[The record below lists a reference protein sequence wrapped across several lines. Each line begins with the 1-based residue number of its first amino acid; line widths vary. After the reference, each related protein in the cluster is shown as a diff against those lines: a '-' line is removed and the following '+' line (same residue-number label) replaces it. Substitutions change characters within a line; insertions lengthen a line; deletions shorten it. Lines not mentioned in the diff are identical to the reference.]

1 VSGACQLSPF
11 KLKKALSLS
20 SVQWHPLG
28 MRVRSGAYI
37 LLAIGLHALL
47 LRISFPELNLND
59 SLESLKEKAI
69 EIVSSKDLSL
79 NKQVVQTSQLEKQ
92 EDKGQIAQFNAEA
105 KNRVEQ
111 ETRSPFIG
119 SFQQGI
125 QSPEIPEPEREDET
139 GDESHNESTKDSAV
153 PLKKLLTFG
162 RSPHAL
168 PKDIPLGN
176 QTVLNTDKVRYAS
189 FINRIADEI
198 YQPWVE
204 SAERAVRDFLSGNRK
219 IEANLYITR
228 LKITLDPEGSVKA
241 IQVLESSG
249 ISELDEAPKKAFWE
263 AEPFPNPPSQ
273 LLENDGFVRLTY
285 EFQFE
290 WKNSAF
296 NIIPWKI

>member
-1 VSGACQLSPF
+1 
-11 KLKKALSLS
+11 
-20 SVQWHPLG
+20 
-28 MRVRSGAYI
+28 MRVRSGFYI
-37 LLAIGLHALL
+37 LLALGLHALL
-47 LRISFPELNLND
+47 LKLSFPNLNLTNQW
-59 SLESLKEKAI
+59 EALKEKAI
-69 EIVSSKDLSL
+69 EIVSAKDLL
-79 NKQVVQTSQLEKQ
+79 PNKQVVQTSELEEQ
-92 EDKGQIAQFNAEA
+92 EDKGQKAQFNAEV
-105 KNRVEQ
+105 KNRVAQ
-111 ETRSPFIG
+111 ETRSPLVG
-119 SFQQGI
+119 SFRQGL
-125 QSPEIPEPEREDET
+125 QTPEVAEAEQEDQT
-139 GDESHNESTKDSAV
+139 GEEQLDKGSKKFDV
-153 PLKKLLTFG
+153 PLKNLLTFG

-204 SAERAVRDFLSGNRK
+204 SAEKALKEFSMGDRK

-228 LKITLDPEGSVKA
+228 LKITLDTEGAVKA

-273 LLENDGFVRLTY
+273 LLETDGFVRLTY

-296 NIIPWKI
+296 NIVPWKI

>member
-1 VSGACQLSPF
+1 
-11 KLKKALSLS
+11 
-20 SVQWHPLG
+20 
-28 MRVRSGAYI
+28 MRVRSGFYI
-37 LLAIGLHALL
+37 LLALGLHALL
-47 LRISFPELNLND
+47 LKLSFPNLNLTNQW
-59 SLESLKEKAI
+59 EALKEKAI
-69 EIVSSKDLSL
+69 EIVSAKDLL
-79 NKQVVQTSQLEKQ
+79 PNKQVVQTSELEEP
-92 EDKGQIAQFNAEA
+92 EDKGQKAQFNAEV
-105 KNRVEQ
+105 KNRVAQ
-111 ETRSPFIG
+111 ETRSPLVG
-119 SFQQGI
+119 SFRQGL
-125 QSPEIPEPEREDET
+125 QTPEVAEAEREDQT
-139 GDESHNESTKDSAV
+139 GDEQLDKGSKKFDV
-153 PLKKLLTFG
+153 PLKNLLTFG

-204 SAERAVRDFLSGNRK
+204 SAEKALKEFSMGDRK

-228 LKITLDPEGSVKA
+228 LKITLDTEGAVKA

-263 AEPFPNPPSQ
+263 ADPFPNPPSQ
-273 LLENDGFVRLTY
+273 LLETDGFVRLTY

-296 NIIPWKI
+296 NIVPWKI

>member
-1 VSGACQLSPF
+1 
-11 KLKKALSLS
+11 
-20 SVQWHPLG
+20 
-28 MRVRSGAYI
+28 MRVRSGFYI
-37 LLAIGLHALL
+37 LLALGLHALL
-47 LRISFPELNLND
+47 LKLSFPNLNLTNQW
-59 SLESLKEKAI
+59 EALKEKAI
-69 EIVSSKDLSL
+69 EIVSAKDLL
-79 NKQVVQTSQLEKQ
+79 PNKQVVQTSELEEQ
-92 EDKGQIAQFNAEA
+92 EDKGQKAQFNAEV
-105 KNRVEQ
+105 KNRVAQ
-111 ETRSPFIG
+111 ETRSPLVG
-119 SFQQGI
+119 SFRQGL
-125 QSPEIPEPEREDET
+125 QTPEVAEAEQEDQT
-139 GDESHNESTKDSAV
+139 GEEQLDKGSKKFDV
-153 PLKKLLTFG
+153 PLKNLLTFG

-204 SAERAVRDFLSGNRK
+204 SAEKALKEFSMGDRK

-228 LKITLDPEGSVKA
+228 LKITLDTEGAVKA

-249 ISELDEAPKKAFWE
+249 ISELDEAPKRAFWE

-273 LLENDGFVRLTY
+273 LLETDGFVRLTY

-296 NIIPWKI
+296 NIVPWKI